1 MTVVPTIALALILE
15 YGAENYMKYK
25 LYVDCPDG
33 RQDIVEVEASGEY
46 YDNSKVL
53 WDERIDGELPPVAV
67 GAMTRIG
74 DTLTI
79 DDNKLVANSDKQL
92 SNLKSTSLRKIDAAN
107 DDVIT
112 AVIGRRDTEY
122 LMAEKQAQAYVDAKY
137 KGDTFPYVDSW
148 AQAKGADAKWAADD
162 IIATSLKWRS
172 MQSDM
177 RAKRLKAKEDVRNA
191 DSVDTIGEIIK
202 QWYDYVDIIK
212 KQLGV

>member
-1 MTVVPTIALALILE
+1 
-15 YGAENYMKYK
+15 MKYK

-33 RQDIVEVEASGEY
+33 RQDVVEVEASGKY
-46 YDNSKVL
+46 YDKSKVL
-53 WDERIDGELPPVAV
+53 WDERIDGELPLVVV
-67 GAMTRIG
+67 GAMTRTG

-79 DDNKLVANSDKQL
+79 DDNKLAVNLDKQL
-92 SNLKSTSLRKIDAAN
+92 SDLKSTSLHKIDVAN

-122 LMAEKQAQAYVDAKY
+122 LMAEEQAQAYVDAKY
-137 KGDTFPYVDSW
+137 KGDTYPYVDSW
-148 AQAKGADAKWAADD
+148 AQAKGVDVKWAADD

-172 MQSDM
+172 IQSDM

-191 DSVDTIGEIIK
+191 NSLDTVSEIVK